1 MASYGAT
8 FKKNIKSFVFYLKKT
23 KKNMENVNLK
33 KTYEKYYKGLYKNTG
48 SQATTSFTP
57 AFAGQRIARSACDAD
72 DVMPGDP
79 TWLDW
84 NIRRRGSHIYFY
96 EEINPITQ
104 MILEVMLRDAVRD
117 VLTSHVGEILGG
129 ELSESVTI
137 HLNSPGGYLSCG
149 LALYDYIKTS
159 QIPITCLVEGLCA
172 SAATLVMLACHNRI
186 MSPNSVYLM
195 HQCSWGA
202 WGENRFM
209 QDMAVNAD
217 KAMKRLRKI
226 YMAETK
232 IAAERQPQEREAYIQ
247 HLLEHD
253 FELDATE
260 CEDFGICTA
269 CDDDDD
275 EVELSDERVE
285 KVKAFVKKM
294 AVEQKKENAKKE
306 EEEKKVDEK
315 KKTPTKKTPSKT
327 SPKKKSTKSEESKS
341 EEAKAE

>member
-1 MASYGAT
+1 
-8 FKKNIKSFVFYLKKT
+8 
-23 KKNMENVNLK
+23 MENVNLK
-33 KTYEKYYKGLYKNTG
+33 NAYGNYYKSWYKNTVTG
-48 SQATTSFTP
+48 AAKALTP
-57 AFAGQRIARSACDAD
+57 TFQNTHVTRSAFDPD
-72 DVMPGDP
+72 DVPMGDP
-79 TWLDW
+79 SWIEW

-96 EEINPITQ
+96 EEINPVTQ

-129 ELSESVTI
+129 ELPETVTI

-186 MSPNSVYLM
+186 MSPNSVFLM

-209 QDMAVNAD
+209 QDLAINAD
-217 KAMKRLRKI
+217 KSMKRLRKI

-232 IAAERQPQEREAYIQ
+232 IAEERQPQEREAYIQ

-253 FELDATE
+253 YELDATE
-260 CEDFGICTA
+260 CEEFGICSP
-269 CDDDDD
+269 CEDDD

-285 KVKAFVKKM
+285 KVQAFVKKM

-306 EEEKKVDEK
+306 EEKKVDEK
-315 KKTPTKKTPSKT
+315 KKTSTKKAPSKKA
-327 SPKKKSTKSEESKS
+327 PKKKSTKSEE
-341 EEAKAE
+341 AKTE

>member
-1 MASYGAT
+1 
-8 FKKNIKSFVFYLKKT
+8 
-23 KKNMENVNLK
+23 MENVNLK

>member
-1 MASYGAT
+1 
-8 FKKNIKSFVFYLKKT
+8 
-23 KKNMENVNLK
+23 MENLNLK
-33 KTYEKYYKGLYKNTG
+33 KTYEKYYKSLYNNTDVHVNNYNP
-48 SQATTSFTP
+48 TTYRNTRVTRT
-57 AFAGQRIARSACDAD
+57 AFESD
-72 DVMPGDP
+72 DGPLGDP
-79 TWLDW
+79 SWLDW

-96 EEINPITQ
+96 EEINPVTQ

-129 ELSESVTI
+129 ELPETVTI

-232 IAAERQPQEREAYIQ
+232 IAEERQPQEREAYIQ

-260 CEDFGICTA
+260 CEQFGICTA
-269 CDDDDD
+269 CEDDDD

-285 KVKAFVKKM
+285 KLQAFIKKL
-294 AVEQKKENAKKE
+294 AAEQKKENLKKE
-306 EEEKKVDEK
+306 EDEKSKKQSPAKKPVEKKPAKKSVEK
-315 KKTPTKKTPSKT
+315 KPTK
-327 SPKKKSTKSEESKS
+327 PKKESNLEESK
-341 EEAKAE
+341 

>member
-1 MASYGAT
+1 
-8 FKKNIKSFVFYLKKT
+8 
-23 KKNMENVNLK
+23 
-33 KTYEKYYKGLYKNTG
+33 
-48 SQATTSFTP
+48 
-57 AFAGQRIARSACDAD
+57 
-72 DVMPGDP
+72 
-79 TWLDW
+79 
-84 NIRRRGSHIYFY
+84 
-96 EEINPITQ
+96 

-129 ELSESVTI
+129 ELPETVTI

-232 IAAERQPQEREAYIQ
+232 IAEERQPQEREAYIQ

-260 CEDFGICTA
+260 CEQFGICTA
-269 CDDDDD
+269 CEDDDD
-275 EVELSDERVE
+275 EGGLEG
-285 KVKAFVKKM
+285 
-294 AVEQKKENAKKE
+294 
-306 EEEKKVDEK
+306 
-315 KKTPTKKTPSKT
+315 
-327 SPKKKSTKSEESKS
+327 
-341 EEAKAE
+341 

>member
-1 MASYGAT
+1 
-8 FKKNIKSFVFYLKKT
+8 
-23 KKNMENVNLK
+23 MENINLK
-33 KTYEKYYKGLYKNTG
+33 KTYEKYYKSLYNNTDVHVSNYNPTIYKNTRVTRTA
-48 SQATTSFTP
+48 SES
-57 AFAGQRIARSACDAD
+57 D
-72 DVMPGDP
+72 DGPLGDP
-79 TWLDW
+79 SWLDW

-96 EEINPITQ
+96 EEINPVTQ

-129 ELSESVTI
+129 ELPETVTI

-232 IAAERQPQEREAYIQ
+232 IAEERQPQEREAYIQ

-260 CEDFGICTA
+260 CEQFGICTA
-269 CDDDDD
+269 CEDDDD

-285 KVKAFVKKM
+285 KLQAFIKKL
-294 AVEQKKENAKKE
+294 AAEQKKENLKKE
-306 EEEKKVDEK
+306 EDEKSKKQSPAKKPVEKKPAKKSVEK
-315 KKTPTKKTPSKT
+315 KPTK
-327 SPKKKSTKSEESKS
+327 PKKESNLEESK
-341 EEAKAE
+341 